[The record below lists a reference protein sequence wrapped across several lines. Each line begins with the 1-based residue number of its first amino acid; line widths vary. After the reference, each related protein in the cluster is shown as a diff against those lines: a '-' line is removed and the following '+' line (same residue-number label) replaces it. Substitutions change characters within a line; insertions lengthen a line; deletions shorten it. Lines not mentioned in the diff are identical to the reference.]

1 MTERDQNITL
11 SRGFELTNDDFDVFV
26 KKVHEM
32 IDIYGLVGWEITFIN
47 QDPLDGQKQA
57 ETLVDVVGRVATFC
71 LGAVWREE
79 PTVPELKKCAF
90 HEVTEALFFGRLRY
104 LAKSRY
110 VREDE
115 IDEEMHHVVRTME
128 NLLFDADYELITDEA
143 IRQELEEEQEDGI
156 E

>member
-1 MTERDQNITL
+1 M
-11 SRGFELTNDDFDVFV
+11 SSGFDLTDEDFNVFV
-26 KKVHEM
+26 KKIHEM
-32 IDIYGLVGWEITFIN
+32 IEIYGLVGWEITFI
-47 QDPLDGQKQA
+47 DRDASLVDRQA

-71 LGAVWREE
+71 LAAVWREE

-143 IRQELEEEQEDGI
+143 IRQELEEEQEDGT